1 MHLILGGTGQVGSAT
16 ARALLRQGEPVTV
29 ITRDADH
36 ALELER
42 EGARIAVADLRNH
55 AQLRDVF
62 RTGDRAF
69 LLNPPA
75 AFSGDTDAEERAN
88 IEAVLQALDGSGL
101 EKVVLQSTYG
111 AHPGRRC
118 GDLTVLYE
126 FEQRL
131 QAQPIPAA
139 INRGAYFM
147 SNWTG
152 MLGAVRDGGSLP
164 SFFPAD
170 LALPMVAPH
179 DLGHAAARRLREP
192 TGATGIR
199 HIEGPAR
206 YSPRDVAASFSEALE
221 TKVEVAVIPREMWVE
236 TFLQFGF
243 SEAAAQSYAC
253 MTGAVVDG
261 KTQGPD
267 KPEHG
272 STTLRDYVTQAAS
285 AFK

>member
-1 MHLILGGTGQVGSAT
+1 MHIIVGGTGQVGSAT
-16 ARALLRQGEPVTV
+16 ARALLSQGDPVTV
-29 ITRDADH
+29 VTRDADH
-36 ALELER
+36 ASELQR
-42 EGARIAVADLRNH
+42 QGARIAVADIRDVTR
-55 AQLRDVF
+55 LRDVF
-62 RTGDRAF
+62 RTGVRAF

-75 AFSGDTDAEERAN
+75 ALSGDTDAEERAN
-88 IEAVLQALDGSGL
+88 SEAILQALDGSGL

-111 AHPGRRC
+111 AHAGRRC

-131 QAQPIPAA
+131 QAQPVPTA

-152 MLGAVRDGGSLP
+152 MLGVVRDGGPLP

-170 LALPMVAPH
+170 LALPMVAPY
-179 DLGHAAARRLREP
+179 DLGEAAARRLREP
-192 TGATGIR
+192 ADATGIH
-199 HIEGPAR
+199 HIEGPER
-206 YSPRDVAASFSEALE
+206 YSPQDVAAAFSGALE
-221 TKVEVAVIPREMWVE
+221 TQVDVAVIPRGMWVE

-267 KPEHG
+267 DPECG
-272 STTLRDYVTQAAS
+272 NTTLRAYVKRAVN